1 MKKSFTLIEL
11 LVVIAIIAILAG
23 MLLPALNSARARART
38 TKCISNQ
45 KQIGTAIAAYAT
57 DYEDYLPYFDGDTDD
72 VWAGDHFGAKMA
84 PYLNLTENKPAPVM
98 ICPSHPKYSSSTV
111 QYTASNVLGYF
122 YLPNRNNGF
131 YLGNTTTGWTIFH
144 KMGQV
149 KYPSEYIPIFHNNNF
164 EVKNNGGSQ
173 QWGMNWGQHKD
184 YVDYD
189 AHFKDKGIYLRVAGN
204 VSELDVT
211 AANNTEA
218 RFKRY
223 MYVNG
228 ENYGKPGY

>member
-1 MKKSFTLIEL
+1 MYTIGSCFTLIEL

-57 DYEDYLPYFDGDTDD
+57 DYEDYLPYFDGDTAD

-84 PYLNLTENKPAPVM
+84 PYLNLTANKPAPVM
-98 ICPSHPKYSSSTV
+98 ICPSHPQYSSSTV
-111 QYTASNVLGYF
+111 QYTASNVVGYF

-131 YLGNTTTGWTIFH
+131 YLNNSTAGWTIFH

-149 KYPSEYIPIFHNNNF
+149 KYPSEYIPIFHNNNY
-164 EVKNNGGSQ
+164 VAGSQ
-173 QWGMNWGQHKD
+173 WGIHWGTMKAN
-184 YVDYD
+184 VDYD

-228 ENYGKPGY
+228 ESYGKPGY